1 MTPEELA
8 ARHPLLYH
16 VTEPGA
22 WKSIKKNGLLST
34 SRLLDL
40 YEVGGLKRETI
51 ETKRRPTAVVLDHP
65 RHGQVILN
73 DNVPLSEHA
82 LTKCLDDQL
91 TPSEWLR
98 VLNVRVFFWS
108 SKESLDRLLNARLN
122 RQRQREV
129 VVVDTLSLAK
139 AHAPRMELCPINSG
153 ATLRK
158 PARRG
163 LSTFTPL
170 LSYHFNDWSK
180 LRGRR
185 DEIREVTIQDQVIDI
200 GDHMVDVFLSPP
212 PVNT

>member
-22 WKSIKKNGLLST
+22 WECIKKNGLLST
-34 SRLLDL
+34 SCLLDL
-40 YEVGGLKRETI
+40 FDVKGVKRETI
-51 ETKRRPTAVVLDHP
+51 ETKRRPTAVVLNHL

-73 DNVPLSEHA
+73 DNVPLSEQA
-82 LTKCLDDQL
+82 LAKCLDDGL
-91 TPSEWLR
+91 TPSEWIR
-98 VLNVRVFFWS
+98 ILNARVFFWS
-108 SKESLDRLLNARLN
+108 SKENLSRLLNARLN
-122 RQRQREV
+122 RKRQREV
-129 VVVDTLSLAK
+129 MVVDTLSLAK
-139 AHAPRMELCPINSG
+139 VHGDRMELCPINSG

-170 LSYHFNDWSK
+170 LSYNFNDWSR

-185 DEIREVTIQDQVIDI
+185 DEIREVTVQDQVVDI
-200 GDHMVDVFLSPP
+200 VQHTVDVFLVP
-212 PVNT
+212 